1 MSRPR
6 HRPLLS
12 RGGGPAP
19 FTRGETAKLVPR
31 AVDDRGLPPE
41 LFKSSLASLPTI
53 VWIAGPDGSIEF
65 VNRRC
70 SEFLGFSPGCT
81 LAGSWIELLHPEDA
95 DRARCDWDG
104 ARRGEVALDV
114 EWRIRRADA
123 EYRWMSV
130 RAAPVFERGLIRR
143 WVGTCSDLEDQKR
156 LETHLR
162 SSERVAAE
170 SLTLLETL
178 QSTAPVGFGFVDLD
192 FCCVRINETLAA
204 MTGATVHEMLSRPVP
219 EVVPALWSQIEPLYH
234 RVLDTGRA
242 VVNHPMVGE
251 TAASP
256 GEMRHWLAS
265 CHPVQIADETIGI
278 GIVVVDVT
286 DRHQAEEFRSVVVDN
301 MAEGLFTLDAKGG
314 LMSMNAAAT
323 SMLGWTEAELH
334 GQPVHA
340 VIHFQHAD
348 GSPLPEEECELLKV
362 RIQARTVRMANEAF
376 TRKDGSIFSVAYS
389 AAPLV
394 TGRKVEGLVIVFRD
408 VTEERTENSRAYRES
423 AALTWMRRIREA
435 IDHDHLLL
443 YSQPILPLTGGDT
456 SEELLLRMSGPRGE
470 IIPPGGFLPIAEK
483 CGLIGEI
490 DHWVVNRAI
499 RLAAS
504 GRRLKVNLSAESIST
519 MDLLPQIEREL
530 GRTGCDPANIVFE
543 ITETA
548 MMRDIDAGQAFA
560 LRLVDMGCSIALDD
574 FGTGF
579 GSFTYLKRLP
589 ISHIKIDIE
598 FVRDLVSNPAN
609 QHVVKAIVSLAR
621 AFGCQTIAEG
631 VEDAETLAVVSEY
644 GVDYAQ
650 GFLIGRPKPV
660 LSDCLVQF
668 PSM

>member
-6 HRPLLS
+6 HLSLLS
-12 RGGGPAP
+12 RGGGSFPS
-19 FTRGETAKLVPR
+19 TRGETAKLAPR
-31 AVDDRGLPPE
+31 VLDGCGLPPE
-41 LFKSSLASLPTI
+41 PFESSLASLPMI
-53 VWIAGPDGSIEF
+53 VWIAGADGSIEF

-70 SEFLGFSPGCT
+70 SELLGLSPGRN
-81 LAGSWIELLHPEDA
+81 LGASWIGALHPDDA
-95 DRARCDWDG
+95 DKARYDWDC
-104 ARRGEVALDV
+104 ARRAEVALEV
-114 EWRIRRADA
+114 EWRIRCADA

-143 WVGTCSDLEDQKR
+143 WVGTCDDLEDQKR

-192 FCCVRINETLAA
+192 FCCVRINEMLAA
-204 MTGATVHEMLSRPVP
+204 MSGCTVHEMLGRRVS
-219 EVVPALWSQIEPLYH
+219 EVVPGLWSQIEPLYH
-234 RVLDTGRA
+234 RVLETGRA
-242 VVNHPMVGE
+242 VVNHPMFGE

-256 GEMRHWLAS
+256 GQIRHWLVS
-265 CHPVQIADETIGI
+265 CHPVQIADQTIGI

-286 DRHQAEEFRSVVVDN
+286 DRHQAEEFRSVVVEN
-301 MAEGLFTLDAKGG
+301 MAEGLFTLDAKGR

-334 GQPVHA
+334 GRPVHA
-340 VIHFQHAD
+340 VIHRQHAD
-348 GSPLPEEECELLKV
+348 GSQLPEEECELLKV
-362 RIQARTVRMANEAF
+362 RTQARTVRMANEAF
-376 TRKDGSIFSVAYS
+376 TRKDGSIFPVAYS

-394 TGRKVEGLVIVFRD
+394 SGRNVHGVVAVFRD
-408 VTEERTENSRAYRES
+408 VTEEKTEDAQAYRES
-423 AALTWMRRIREA
+423 AALTWMGRIREA
-435 IDHDHLLL
+435 IDHDQLLL
-443 YSQPILPLTGGDT
+443 YSQPILPLTGGDS
-456 SEELLLRMSGPRGE
+456 SEELLLRMSGSQGE
-470 IIPPGGFLPIAEK
+470 IISPGGFLPIAEK

-499 RLAAS
+499 WLAAS

-530 GRTGCDPANIVFE
+530 DRTGCDPANIVFE

-548 MMRDIDAGQAFA
+548 MMRDIDTGQAFA
-560 LRLVDMGCSIALDD
+560 LRLVDMGCGIALDD

-579 GSFTYLKRLP
+579 GSLTYLKRLP

-609 QHVVKAIVSLAR
+609 QHVVKAIVELGPSLRLPNDRRGSGGRRDAR
-621 AFGCQTIAEG
+621 SG
-631 VEDAETLAVVSEY
+631 
-644 GVDYAQ
+644 
-650 GFLIGRPKPV
+650 P
-660 LSDCLVQF
+660 
-668 PSM
+668 

>member
-1 MSRPR
+1 
-6 HRPLLS
+6 
-12 RGGGPAP
+12 
-19 FTRGETAKLVPR
+19 
-31 AVDDRGLPPE
+31 
-41 LFKSSLASLPTI
+41 
-53 VWIAGPDGSIEF
+53 
-65 VNRRC
+65 
-70 SEFLGFSPGCT
+70 
-81 LAGSWIELLHPEDA
+81 
-95 DRARCDWDG
+95 
-104 ARRGEVALDV
+104 
-114 EWRIRRADA
+114 
-123 EYRWMSV
+123 
-130 RAAPVFERGLIRR
+130 
-143 WVGTCSDLEDQKR
+143 
-156 LETHLR
+156 
-162 SSERVAAE
+162 
-170 SLTLLETL
+170 
-178 QSTAPVGFGFVDLD
+178 
-192 FCCVRINETLAA
+192 
-204 MTGATVHEMLSRPVP
+204 
-219 EVVPALWSQIEPLYH
+219 
-234 RVLDTGRA
+234 
-242 VVNHPMVGE
+242 
-251 TAASP
+251 
-256 GEMRHWLAS
+256 
-265 CHPVQIADETIGI
+265 
-278 GIVVVDVT
+278 
-286 DRHQAEEFRSVVVDN
+286 
-301 MAEGLFTLDAKGG
+301 
-314 LMSMNAAAT
+314 MSMNAAAT

-362 RIQARTVRMANEAF
+362 RTQARTVRMANEAF

-394 TGRKVEGLVIVFRD
+394 SGRKVQGVVAVFRD
-408 VTEERTENSRAYRES
+408 VTEENTENSRGYRES
-423 AALTWMRRIREA
+423 AALTWMGRIREA
-435 IDHDHLLL
+435 IDHDRLLL
-443 YSQPILPLTGGDT
+443 YSQPILPLTGGDP

-490 DHWVVNRAI
+490 DHWVINRAI
-499 RLAAS
+499 WLATS

-589 ISHIKIDIE
+589 ISYIKIDIE
-598 FVRDLVSNPAN
+598 FVQDLVSNPAN

-660 LSDCLVQF
+660 SSACLVQF
-668 PSM
+668 PSL